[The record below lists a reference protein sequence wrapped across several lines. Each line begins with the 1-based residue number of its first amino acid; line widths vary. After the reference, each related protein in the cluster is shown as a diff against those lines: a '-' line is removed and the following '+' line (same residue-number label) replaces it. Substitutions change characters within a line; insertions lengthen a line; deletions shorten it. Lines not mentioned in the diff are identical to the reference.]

1 MALHDAL
8 FECAVERVQQFN
20 KILMDIVEDILKN
33 VKETLKTLAIF

>member
-1 MALHDAL
+1 MALRDAL

-20 KILMDIVEDILKN
+20 EILMDIVEDILKN